1 MQKKLIA
8 LAVAGLAST
17 AAFAQTNVTIYGVVD
32 AGYAYSSGDNRGTLN
47 NSANFSGIQSGILA
61 GSRIGFK
68 GEEAL
73 GNGLKAIFTLEYG
86 IANDQNGGIGKQTA
100 GAFTGTDTRQSFIGL
115 SHAKLGTV
123 LLGRQYAPGYM
134 ATFRNDAL
142 ASSVPSALIQ
152 MNTAG
157 ANSIQG
163 GSNARLNNAV
173 AYVTPNWSGFT
184 ATAAYAFGENAP
196 SANAAGDGIS
206 TGNNGVFGLGLN
218 YANGPLNLDVVYQS
232 RQGVSASVIGATAAG
247 FGRPAVAAHV
257 ATQDSINEW
266 FIGGS
271 YDFKV
276 VKLMATY
283 QDQNDNNGTS
293 ATEIGNKVWS
303 VGAVVPVFGNGK
315 IHASYADL
323 SWDRR
328 GAGDSSA
335 WTLAYTHAL
344 SKRTTLYTGYTAAS
358 NDKDVVAA
366 AGAVAATRAIGEN
379 NATFVA
385 GINHSF

>member
-32 AGYAYSSGDNRGTLN
+32 AGYAYSSGENRGSLGN
-47 NSANFSGIQSGILA
+47 NANFSGIQSGILS

-86 IANDQNGGIGKQTA
+86 IANDVDGGVG
-100 GAFTGTDTRQSFIGL
+100 TGTGALGTRQSFIGL
-115 SHAKLGTV
+115 SHDKLGTV
-123 LLGRQYAPGYM
+123 ALGRQYAPGYM
-134 ATFRNDAL
+134 ATTRNDAL
-142 ASSVPSALIQ
+142 ASSVPSALVQ

-157 ANSIQG
+157 INTIQG
-163 GSNARLNNAV
+163 GSNARVNNSI
-173 AYVTPNWSGFT
+173 AYVSPNWSGFT
-184 ATAAYAFGENAP
+184 ATAAYAFAENAP
-196 SANAAGDGIS
+196 NANAAGNGVS
-206 TGNNGVFGLGLN
+206 TGNNGVYALGLN
-218 YANGPLNLDVVYQS
+218 YANGPLNLDAVYQS
-232 RQGVSASVIGATAAG
+232 RQGVSASQVAATAAG

-266 FIGGS
+266 FLGGS

-276 VKLMATY
+276 VKIMATY

-328 GAGDSSA
+328 GAGDSNA

-344 SKRTTLYTGYTAAS
+344 SKRTTLYTGYTHAS
-358 NDKDVVAA
+358 NDKDVVNA
-366 AGAVAATRAIGEN
+366 AGAVAATRADRKS
-379 NATFVA
+379 VV
-385 GINHSF
+385 

>member
-32 AGYAYSSGDNRGTLN
+32 AGYAYSSGDRAGAQNKA
-47 NSANFSGIQSGILA
+47 ANFSGIQSGILA

-86 IANDQNGGIGKQTA
+86 IANDQDGGIG
-100 GAFTGTDTRQSFIGL
+100 TGTGALGTRQSFIGL
-115 SHAKLGTV
+115 SHDKLGTV
-123 LLGRQYAPGYM
+123 ALGRQYAPGYM
-134 ATFRNDAL
+134 ATTRNDAL
-142 ASSVPSALIQ
+142 ASSVPSALTQ

-157 ANSIQG
+157 YNSIQG

-184 ATAAYAFGENAP
+184 ATAAYAFGESNTEATG
-196 SANAAGDGIS
+196 ANAAGNGIS

-218 YANGPLNLDVVYQS
+218 YANGPLNLDVVYHS
-232 RQGVSASVIGATAAG
+232 RQGVTTTAN
-247 FGRPAVAAHV
+247 

-266 FIGGS
+266 FLGGS

-276 VKLMATY
+276 VKVMATY

-293 ATEIGNKVWS
+293 ANEIGNKVWS

-315 IHASYADL
+315 VHLSYADI

-328 GAGDSSA
+328 GAGDSDA

-344 SKRTTLYTGYTAAS
+344 SKRTTLYTGYTRAS
-358 NDKDVVAA
+358 NDRDAVNA
-366 AGAVAATRAIGEN
+366 AGAVSATRALGEN

>member
-32 AGYAYSSGDNRGTLN
+32 AGYAYSSGDNVGTVN
-47 NSANFSGIQSGILA
+47 KNANFSGIQSGILA

-86 IANDQNGGIGKQTA
+86 IANDVDGGVG
-100 GAFTGTDTRQSFIGL
+100 TGTGALGTRQSFIGL

-123 LLGRQYAPGYM
+123 ALGRQYGPGYM
-134 ATFRNDAL
+134 ATTRNDAL
-142 ASSVPSALIQ
+142 ASSVPSALTQ

-157 ANSIQG
+157 VNTIQG
-163 GSNARLNNAV
+163 GSNARLNNSI

-184 ATAAYAFGENAP
+184 ATAAYAFGESAP
-196 SANAAGDGIS
+196 SAVAAGNGIS
-206 TGNNGVFGLGLN
+206 SGNNGVFGLGLN
-218 YANGPLNLDVVYQS
+218 YANGPLNLDFVYHS
-232 RQGVSASVIGATAAG
+232 RQGVSAAQFAGVAAAG
-247 FGRPAVAAHV
+247 GVPASAAHV

-276 VKLMATY
+276 VKVMATY

-315 IHASYADL
+315 IHASYSDL

-328 GAGDSSA
+328 SAGDSDA

-344 SKRTTLYTGYTAAS
+344 SKRTTLYTGYTRAS
-358 NDKDVVAA
+358 NDKDAVNA
-366 AGAVAATRAIGEN
+366 AGAVAATRALGEN